1 MKKWFII
8 SVTIISVLVIDLITK
23 HFLFAIDYFNL
34 IPNVIS
40 IASNGGNTGA
50 AFGIFSDNTI
60 LLIVV
65 SIIMIV
71 VLFIF
76 NYFAKERSAFYC
88 IAFGFIVGGAC
99 GNLIDRIFL
108 GYVRDFI
115 YLDFWSSFPV
125 FNFADSFLTI
135 GAILM
140 AIYIIFFMGKNRDK
154 GKIEN

>member
-76 NYFAKERSAFYC
+76 NYFEKERSVFYC

-115 YLDFWSSFPV
+115 YLDFWPSFPV

-135 GAILM
+135 GAVLM

-154 GKIEN
+154 GKIES

>member
-76 NYFAKERSAFYC
+76 NYFEKERSVFYC

-115 YLDFWSSFPV
+115 YLDFWPSFPV

-140 AIYIIFFMGKNRDK
+140 AVYIIFFMGKNRDK

>member
-8 SVTIISVLVIDLITK
+8 SVTIISVLVIDFITK

-76 NYFAKERSAFYC
+76 NYFEKERSVFYC

-115 YLDFWSSFPV
+115 YLDFWPSFPV

-135 GAILM
+135 GAVLM

-154 GKIEN
+154 GKIES